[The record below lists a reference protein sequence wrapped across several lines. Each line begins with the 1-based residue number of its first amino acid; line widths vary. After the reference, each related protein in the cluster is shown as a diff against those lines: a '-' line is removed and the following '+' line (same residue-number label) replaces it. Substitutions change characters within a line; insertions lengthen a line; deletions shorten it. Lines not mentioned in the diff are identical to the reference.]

1 MLKLDEKDLTIL
13 ELLTKDGRASLTNL
27 AEAIGASIPTAR
39 ARLEKLQKIGIISQ
53 IVAFVNPN
61 LLSEYFSLVASF
73 AIEETERENILMTLR
88 EDNDI
93 KELFEVLGD
102 RTTLIKSHLVSARD
116 LRKLVSR
123 IQGLRG
129 AFSLKTLIITE
140 TLKESPHRVPKGSI
154 ELHLSCEF
162 CGKEI
167 VGDEEFHTV
176 QLDDIPHY
184 FCCPICKRSYST
196 WRNEQIARR
205 LKPKM
210 QENG

>member
-1 MLKLDEKDLTIL
+1 MLKLDEKDLAIL

-27 AEAIGASIPTAR
+27 AEVIGASIPTAR
-39 ARLEKLQKIGIISQ
+39 ARLEKLQKIGVISQ

-61 LLSEYFSLVASF
+61 VLTEHFSLIASF
-73 AIEETERENILMTLR
+73 DIEETERENILMTLR
-88 EDNDI
+88 EDDDI

-102 RTTLIKSHLVSARD
+102 RTTLVRSHLVSARD

-129 AFSLKTLIITE
+129 LFSLKTLIITE
-140 TLKESPHRVPKGSI
+140 TLKENPHRVPKGSI

-167 VGDEEFHTV
+167 VTEEEFHTI

-184 FCCPICKRSYST
+184 FCCPICKRSYT
-196 WRNEQIARR
+196 NWREEQVAQR
-205 LKPKM
+205 LKPGS
-210 QENG
+210 Q